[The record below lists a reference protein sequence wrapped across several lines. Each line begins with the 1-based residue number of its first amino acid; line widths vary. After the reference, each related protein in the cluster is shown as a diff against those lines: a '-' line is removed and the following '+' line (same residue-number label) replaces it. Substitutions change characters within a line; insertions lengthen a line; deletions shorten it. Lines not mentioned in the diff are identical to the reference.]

1 MINLDIQNAM
11 KWTPAEY
18 VAGYHA
24 RLYALP
30 TTISASHSWQCG
42 WNDAN
47 VEALESARH
56 MRSQMED
63 GGYANIE
70 TWDLLFEA
78 GNNARINGIVFEEG
92 LTEYW
97 KKGWIAADISLGRAC
112 RPIKSL

>member
-1 MINLDIQNAM
+1 MIHLDVQNAM

-18 VAGYHA
+18 VAGYRA
-24 RLYALP
+24 RLHALP
-30 TTISASHSWQCG
+30 SPILASHSWQCG

-47 VEALESARH
+47 TEALVSARH
-56 MRSQMED
+56 MPSQMQD

-92 LTEYW
+92 FTEHW
-97 KKGWIAADISLGRAC
+97 KKSGIAADISLGRAC
-112 RPIKSL
+112 LPLRLV